1 MTHCIPHYF
10 KCMNAE
16 NAKCA
21 DNSSLALEST
31 RKVLVRRT
39 RVINPIRLVLHSPTV
54 GAAKRFDDLS
64 EVSVYV
70 P

>member
-10 KCMNAE
+10 ECINAKNAE
-16 NAKCA
+16 RP

-31 RKVLVRRT
+31 RKILVRRT
-39 RVINPIRLVLHSPTV
+39 RVIYPIRLVFHSLTV
-54 GAAKRFDDLS
+54 GAAKRFDNLS

-70 P
+70 S

>member
-10 KCMNAE
+10 ECMNAE
-16 NAKCA
+16 NAKRP

-31 RKVLVRRT
+31 REILVRRT
-39 RVINPIRLVLHSPTV
+39 RVVYPIRLVFHSPAV
-54 GAAKRFDDLS
+54 GAAKRFDNLS

-70 P
+70 S